1 MMRLTHFIG
10 RCVKGVALLLRM
22 LPRLAT
28 TPHVFAGTLCCAVSL
43 TAAVSVAE
51 PRRSYNLPKGDAA
64 TTLNQFAGASGRQIV
79 FMMDKVRGEQTNAIV
94 GEFAPREA
102 LERMLAGTALTVAQ
116 DAATGAFVVSRKRAA
131 EAAGAKGEANSAQPT
146 KPDITM
152 TRPSFLRRAAAWL
165 VLLTA
170 QPLSAQTVTGVVAGR
185 IYNPAS
191 GEYLRNAEV
200 RVVGGPSVASGDGG
214 AYRLSGVSPGEVS
227 LVVSYIGFHPVTATL
242 RLAPGE
248 TVARD
253 FELRTTLTEAA
264 DGTVKL
270 NAFVVSSQREGNA
283 KAIMEQRASM
293 NITNSVS
300 SDVFG
305 EVAEGNV
312 GEFLKHL
319 PGVDYDA
326 TDGTVRYISLRGLSS
341 DYTGVTV
348 DGMNFPSADANAGA
362 GGRSFSFEQVSL
374 SAMESIEVSKTISA
388 DVDANSPAGTINLKT
403 KRAFDREGRR
413 VSTSFSLTGHSE
425 HLTLGRTFGPGDDR
439 RRKLFPSAALEYS
452 DVFLNRRLGI
462 VLSVSE
468 SNSYLQ
474 RAPTTVTYNYV
485 PTAASPAPMALTA
498 INAQNILQT
507 IERFATSLT
516 ADFKATPHLTLSLG
530 VMYNH
535 SDVWSG
541 QRSVNFNT
549 GSRVSGAA
557 VGGSDPLI
565 RFVTTANGTVTV
577 TPLAVAKVGNGKS
590 YSPRFVYTRG
600 DLTVEGRL
608 GLSDSMSGYNPMKYR
623 DSVYTSGGV
632 ALANVRFSAERSSLN
647 DGDWRVVQTA
657 GGDWSNGALFSS
669 PVITLEDGR
678 FANHRLKTGELI
690 ATLRT
695 QRVLPVAWKAGAKW
709 KSEARKFANT
719 REASNYTYV
728 GPGAG
733 VGQWRDYNSPLGMDL
748 SAQDMYTTSISGGG
762 VFLPDLMRIA
772 ETVRARPNDFAP
784 SRTAANYYNA
794 TVANEKDFEEKI
806 TSFYLMGTTKLGPV
820 NLRAGLRREET
831 ETDSLEF
838 DALSS
843 GEMRAAGYA
852 VAAGRATTIPGV
864 DYQYRSRPQIH
875 RTGGYDNLFPSA
887 GVKYNLT
894 RQLDL
899 QVGFSRTIKRPQVSA
914 LAGVWLID
922 DDALT
927 VNAPN
932 VNLKPEYSDNYSVR
946 LARYF
951 EPVGVMA
958 VNFFQNNI
966 EGLHQTGTRI
976 GSDEFAP
983 GESIYDG
990 YTFITTTQ
998 SKDNVRVRGMELE
1011 YSQSL
1016 SFLPRP
1022 WSGFSVRASYTRN
1035 YAQVIVA
1042 NMSPHL
1048 VSTGL
1053 TYAHRR
1059 GQYYANMNWAA
1070 SRPINAANTQYQRH
1084 RISVDVGGS
1093 HRISPKVSAFF
1104 SVRNVL
1110 NESFVRM
1117 QKIGDN
1123 PAAAVFF
1130 QKFGVTP
1137 TVGMRATF

>member
-1 MMRLTHFIG
+1 MKKIG
-10 RCVKGVALLLRM
+10 LPVNGNALPAGLLRRYPNYPM
-22 LPRLAT
+22 ILSRFPRIAAWLFSLTVIFAT
-28 TPHVFAGTLCCAVSL
+28 TG
-43 TAAVSVAE
+43 AAAE
-51 PRRSYNLPKGDAA
+51 TKRRFDLPAGDAA
-64 TTLNQFAGASGRQIV
+64 VTLARFAEQANREIMFV
-79 FMMDKVRGEQTNAIV
+79 PAAVRGVSTNAV
-94 GEFAPREA
+94 TGDYAPYEA
-102 LERMLAGTALTVAQ
+102 LELLVARTGLVVTR
-116 DAATGAFVVSRKRAA
+116 DAASGALAVRKGARAPNGSRA
-131 EAAGAKGEANSAQPT
+131 EPATAGERPSPPASATAGAA
-146 KPDITM
+146 
-152 TRPSFLRRAAAWL
+152 
-165 VLLTA
+165 
-170 QPLSAQTVTGVVAGR
+170 TVTGR
-185 IYNPAS
+185 IIHPAS
-191 GEYLRNAEV
+191 GEYLRNATV
-200 RVVGGPSVASGDGG
+200 RATGGASVASGDGG
-214 AYRLSGVSPGEVS
+214 LYRLSG
-227 LVVSYIGFHPVTATL
+227 
-242 RLAPGE
+242 LAPGDIQL
-248 TVARD
+248 TVEFTGYRTATATVQVAPGGTVTRD
-253 FELRTTLTEAA
+253 FELSTTQPTTD
-264 DGTVKL
+264 DGTVRL
-270 NAFVVSSQREGNA
+270 GAFVVESVRAGNA
-283 KAIMEQRASM
+283 KAIMEQRNSM

-326 TDGTVRYISLRGLSS
+326 TDGTVRYVSLRGLSS
-341 DYTGVTV
+341 DYAGVTV

-413 VSTSFSLTGHSE
+413 VSASFSLTGHSE
-425 HLTLGRTFGPGDDR
+425 HLTLKRTFGPGDDR
-439 RRKLFPSAALEYS
+439 QRKILPSAQFEYS

-462 VLSVSE
+462 VFSVSD
-468 SNSYLQ
+468 SNSYIQ
-474 RAPTTVTYNYV
+474 RAPTTVTYNFA

-498 INAQNILQT
+498 INAQDILQT
-507 IERFATSLT
+507 VERFATSLT
-516 ADFKATPHLTLSLG
+516 ADFKATPHLILSLG

-541 QRSVNFNT
+541 QRSVTFNT
-549 GSRVSGAA
+549 GSRASAAA
-557 VGGSDPLI
+557 VDGGDPLT
-565 RFVTTANGTVTV
+565 RFVTAADGTVTV
-577 TPLAVAKVGNGKS
+577 SPLAVAKVGNGKS

-600 DLTVEGRL
+600 YLSVEGRL
-608 GLSDSMSGYNPMKYR
+608 GISDSTSGYNPMKYR

-632 ALANVRFSAERSSLN
+632 ALAGVRFSAERSSLN
-647 DGDWRVVQTA
+647 DGDWRIVQTA
-657 GGDWSNGALFSS
+657 GGDWSNGALYSS
-669 PVITLEDGR
+669 PLITLEDGR
-678 FANHRLKTGELI
+678 FADHRLKTGELI

-695 QRVLPVAWKAGAKW
+695 QQILPVEWKAGTKW
-709 KSEARKFANT
+709 KSEARRFANS
-719 REASNYTYV
+719 RAASNYAYV

-733 VGQWRDYNSPLGMDL
+733 VGQWRDYRSALPLDY
-748 SAQDMYTTSISGGG
+748 SAQDMYTRSISGGG
-762 VFLPDLMRIA
+762 VFLPDLMQIA
-772 ETVRARPNDFAP
+772 QAFRDRPGDFE
-784 SRTAANYYNA
+784 SRMTATDYYNA
-794 TVANEKDFEEKI
+794 TIANEKDFEESI
-806 TSFYLMGTTKLGPV
+806 TSFFLMGTTKLGPV
-820 NLRAGLRREET
+820 NVRAGLRREET

-843 GEMRAAGYA
+843 SEVRAAGYA
-852 VAAGRATTIPGV
+852 VASGRATTIPGV
-864 DYQYRSRPQIH
+864 DYQFRSRPQIH
-875 RTGGYDNLFPSA
+875 RTGSYDNMFPSA

-899 QVGFSRTIKRPQVSA
+899 QVGFSRTIKRPQVAS

-951 EPVGVMA
+951 EPIGVMA

-983 GESIYDG
+983 GESIYEG

-998 SKDNVRVRGMELE
+998 SDSNVQVRGMELE

-1022 WSGFSVRASYTRN
+1022 WAGFSVRASYTRN

-1048 VSTGL
+1048 VSAGL

-1059 GQYYANMNWAA
+1059 GQFYANMNWAA
-1070 SRPINAANTQYQRH
+1070 SRPTNSAGTAYQRH

-1093 HRISPKVSAFF
+1093 HRITPKVSAFF

-1110 NESFVRM
+1110 NEPFVRM
-1117 QKIGDN
+1117 QKVGDN
-1123 PAAAVFF
+1123 PAAAQFF

-1137 TVGMRATF
+1137 TVGVRATF

>member
-1 MMRLTHFIG
+1 
-10 RCVKGVALLLRM
+10 
-22 LPRLAT
+22 
-28 TPHVFAGTLCCAVSL
+28 
-43 TAAVSVAE
+43 
-51 PRRSYNLPKGDAA
+51 
-64 TTLNQFAGASGRQIV
+64 
-79 FMMDKVRGEQTNAIV
+79 VRGVTTHPVA
-94 GEFAPREA
+94 GPFAPGEA
-102 LERMLAGTALTVAQ
+102 LERMLAGTALKSAR
-116 DAATGAFVVSRKRAA
+116 DGGTGAFVIKRDRSLRSPA
-131 EAAGAKGEANSAQPT
+131 EAPTPGPTPNEPNMQPRRLSLFLKSWFALALAPLHAAGAAAEPNAGTATITGRILHPAAGE
-146 KPDITM
+146 
-152 TRPSFLRRAAAWL
+152 FLRH
-165 VLLTA
+165 
-170 QPLSAQTVTGVVAGR
+170 
-185 IYNPAS
+185 
-191 GEYLRNAEV
+191 AEV
-200 RVVGGPSVASGDGG
+200 RVAGGPSVASGDGG
-214 AYRLSGVSPGEVS
+214 AYRLSGVAPGEVS
-227 LVVSYIGFHPVTATL
+227 VVVSFTGFHPVTATL
-242 RLAPGE
+242 RVAPGE
-248 TVARD
+248 TVIRD
-253 FELRTTLTEAA
+253 FELRTTLEAA
-264 DGTVKL
+264 GAGTVKL
-270 NAFVVSSQREGNA
+270 DAFVVSSQREGNA
-283 KAIMEQRASM
+283 KAIMEQRNSM

-341 DYTGVTV
+341 DYAGVTV
-348 DGMNFPSADANAGA
+348 DGMNFPSADANAGP

-388 DVDANSPAGTINLKT
+388 DVDASSPAGTINLKT

-413 VSTSFSLTGHSE
+413 ISASFSLTGHSE
-425 HLTLGRTFGPGDDR
+425 HLTLGRTFGPGDDQQ
-439 RRKLFPSAALEYS
+439 RKILPSAQFEYS

-462 VLSVSE
+462 VFSVSE
-468 SNSYLQ
+468 SNSYIQ
-474 RAPTTVTYNYV
+474 RAPTTVTYNYA

-498 INAQNILQT
+498 INAQDILQT
-507 IERFATSLT
+507 VERFATSLT
-516 ADFKATPHLTLSLG
+516 ADFKATPHLVLSLG

-541 QRSVNFNT
+541 QRSVNFNPGAR
-549 GSRVSGAA
+549 GSAA
-557 VGGSDPLI
+557 ALAGSDPLI
-565 RFVTTANGTVTV
+565 RFATTANGTVTV

-600 DLTVEGRL
+600 DLSVEGRL
-608 GLSDSMSGYNPMKYR
+608 GVSDSMSGYNPMKYR

-647 DGDWRVVQTA
+647 DGDWRIVQTA
-657 GGDWSNGALFSS
+657 GGDWSNGALYSA
-669 PVITLEDGR
+669 PLITLEDGR
-678 FANHRLKTGELI
+678 FADHRLKTGELF

-695 QRVLPVAWKAGAKW
+695 HRTLPVEWKAGAKW
-709 KSEARKFANT
+709 KSEARKFANG
-719 REASNYTYV
+719 REASNYTYI

-733 VGQWRDYNSPLGMDL
+733 VGQWRDYRSALALDF
-748 SAQDMYTTSISGGG
+748 SAQDMHTASISGGG

-772 ETVRARPNDFAP
+772 QTFRQRPGDFAP
-784 SRTAANYYNA
+784 SLTATNYYNA
-794 TVANEKDFEEKI
+794 TIANEKNFEENI
-806 TSFYLMGTTKLGPV
+806 TSFYIMGTTKVGPV
-820 NLRAGLRREET
+820 SVRAGLRREET

-843 GEMRAAGYA
+843 GELRAAGYA

-864 DYQYRSRPQIH
+864 DHQFRSRPQIH

-899 QVGFSRTIKRPQVSA
+899 QIGFSRTIKRPQVAS

-951 EPVGVMA
+951 EPVGVVA

-966 EGLHQTGTRI
+966 TGLHQTGTRI
-976 GSDEFAP
+976 ASDEFAP
-983 GESIYDG
+983 GESTYDG

-998 SKDNVRVRGMELE
+998 SDSNVRVRGMELE

-1022 WSGFSVRASYTRN
+1022 WLGFGLRASYTRN

-1042 NMSPHL
+1042 NMSPQL
-1048 VSTGL
+1048 VSAGL
-1053 TYAHRR
+1053 NYAHRR
-1059 GQYYANMNWAA
+1059 GQFYANMNWAA
-1070 SRPINAANTQYQRH
+1070 SRPTNAAGTQYQRH

-1093 HRISPKVSAFF
+1093 HRLTPKVSAFF

-1110 NESFVRM
+1110 DEPFIRM
-1117 QKIGDN
+1117 QKMGDT
-1123 PAAAVFF
+1123 PAAAQFF

-1137 TVGMRATF
+1137 TVGVRATF